1 MSEGMGAK
9 KREVGLFEVPDE
21 ILHNV
26 FTFVANSP
34 CLIGPSVCW
43 NLRHLS
49 KDWKN
54 SLDTDRTDLWALATS
69 DLECDSYCIGAA
81 GGAVASTSSSKRK
94 KTSKKRPT
102 AAPASPSKRMKSDN
116 DDLARRSTRLRA
128 STPKES
134 YIHAYNMTLS
144 RTETALLQIA
154 EWGQS
159 PKDSLTFAKLRN
171 TLLLH
176 GPIAINQR
184 VRTGGTFLVEVCRA
198 RHIYEGIILKCIKLL
213 IEEYG
218 ANPNVPSA
226 EFSSGKK
233 ITIQGQSTNNS
244 DYSTSSVGT
253 ELYPLIIAGARG
265 MSSVVKYL
273 LESGAD
279 KTCRGSCRFKLF
291 SNPKKSAKGENLTAY
306 EFACKML
313 HEEKSNGIKN
323 SDCKGL
329 VKVIQLLD
337 PMMGSRLT
345 QFLTRR

>member
-1 MSEGMGAK
+1 MMMSAAGK
-9 KREVGLFEVPDE
+9 KTREVGLFEVPDE

-34 CLIGPSVCW
+34 CLIGPSLCL

-49 KDWKN
+49 KQWKI
-54 SLDTDRTDLWALATS
+54 SVDTDRHELWALAIS
-69 DLECDSYCIGAA
+69 DLVCDSYYIGAA
-81 GGAVASTSSSKRK
+81 AAGSIAVSSTSKRNK
-94 KTSKKRPT
+94 MSKKRSA
-102 AAPASPSKRMKSDN
+102 AAPASPLKRIKNGNEAS
-116 DDLARRSTRLRA
+116 ARRSTRLRP
-128 STPKES
+128 STPKEN
-134 YIHAYNMTLS
+134 YIHAYAMTMS
-144 RTETALLQIA
+144 RTEAAVLQIA
-154 EWGQS
+154 EWVHS

-176 GPIAINQR
+176 GPVAINQR
-184 VRTGGTFLVEVCRA
+184 VRTGGTFLVEICRA
-198 RHIYEGIILKCIKLL
+198 RHVYEGVILKCAKLL

-233 ITIQGQSTNNS
+233 VIIQSQSKNGPSIS
-244 DYSTSSVGT
+244 DYSTCTVGT
-253 ELYPLIIAGARG
+253 ELYPLIVAAARG

-279 KTCRGSCRFKLF
+279 KTCKGSCRFKLF
-291 SNPKKSAKGENLTAY
+291 SNPKKSVKGENLTAH

-313 HEEKSNGIKN
+313 HEEKSNGIKK

-329 VKVIQLLD
+329 VKTIELLD
-337 PMMGSRLT
+337 PMSG
-345 QFLTRR
+345 F